1 MKLTRRQEEFIK
13 NTLEMREEMNGPFR
27 YAELAERLGVSPFT
41 AYDMLRVLEK
51 KGFITSEYQLAADKS
66 GPGRAERLF
75 YPSPLALERYQ
86 KLSQASHEARA
97 LEGEALRQFLNHK
110 IETDEMPHG
119 EVDLEILARIPP
131 VEQGPMAYCL
141 EVLTVLTLNLTYY
154 DKHQILTDNLVHIVP
169 EEPQVNRAHLCLVAG
184 IALGIL
190 IELDADDP
198 EWMRIL
204 FEHVHKYTEIV
215 MTLDETECRELREH
229 LLNTFKFLEDNQFLS

>member
-13 NTLEMREEMNGPFR
+13 NTLEMRQEMNGPFR

-51 KGFITSEYQLAADKS
+51 KGFVVSEYQLAADKS

-75 YPSPLALERYQ
+75 YPSPLALERYDMMT
-86 KLSQASHEARA
+86 QASQEALS
-97 LEGEALRQFLNHK
+97 LEGEALRQFLSHK
-110 IETDEMPHG
+110 IETGEMPHG

-131 VEQGPMAYCL
+131 IEQGPLSYCL
-141 EVLTVLTLNLTYY
+141 EVMTVLTLNLSYVG
-154 DKHQILTDNLVHIVP
+154 KHQILADHLTRIVP
-169 EEPQVNRAHLCLVAG
+169 EEPQVNRAHLCLLAG

-190 IELDADDP
+190 VEVAADDA
-198 EWMRIL
+198 EWMQIL

-215 MTLDETECRELREH
+215 MTLAENECRAIREH
-229 LLNTFKFLEDNQFLS
+229 LLATFKFLKQ